1 MVERPRVL
9 TIATLVAALPA
20 CLTVIGWAHRTDPLS
35 AVFSDAISISIKAN
49 AAAGI
54 LFLCLALLA
63 LLIPDSATTSTST
76 GWRLPGGKETACILA
91 LAPFLLGL
99 ATFVEYALHLNLGTD
114 QWMFRERMASFFEF
128 PGRLAPVTAA
138 DLMAASIMIWS
149 FAYRGFGRCT
159 RVSFFFVFI
168 TAYQS
173 LLGYLFNLS
182 YVFGNHWYNQMA
194 ASTSLSLVVMSAG
207 FAISCQTRVDWRRAG
222 TAIVVPILT
231 NAVLMLLQSYAW
243 DDTTAQQ
250 CIRLA
255 TDTGLFAL
263 AASRKDK

>member
-9 TIATLVAALPA
+9 TITTLVAALPA

-35 AVFSDAISISIKAN
+35 SVFFDAISISIKAN

-54 LFLCLALLA
+54 LFLCLALLT
-63 LLIPDSATTSTST
+63 LLVTKKVATAP
-76 GWRLPGGKETACILA
+76 GWRLPSGRETACILA

-99 ATFVEYALHLNLGTD
+99 ATFIEYALHLNLGTD

-138 DLMAASIMIWS
+138 DLMAASVMIWS

-194 ASTSLSLVVMSAG
+194 ASTSLSLIIMSAG

-222 TAIVVPILT
+222 AAIVVPILT
-231 NAVLMLLQSYAW
+231 NAALMLLQSYAW
-243 DDTTAQQ
+243 DDTAAQQ
-250 CIRLA
+250 FIRLA